1 MNKKLQSNQL
11 FYLLL
16 LSWFLINIVQSILTE
31 ITNDETYYALWGN
44 RLDWGYFDHP
54 PMVAVFTAISSWL
67 FSGNLGVRFMTV
79 FIQLVVLLL
88 IWKTIDLKSPSQS
101 HVVRFFAIAASIV
114 MFTAYGFIT
123 TPDVPLLFFIALFLW
138 AYRLFLKDNGWMH
151 AILLSAAMAGM
162 IYSKYQAGL
171 FILIIVFSNLRLL
184 LNVKFWSSGIFA
196 IILLLPHIV
205 WQIEH
210 DFPGFQY
217 HLLDRSSGFKWSYL
231 FEYWPNQLAVFNP
244 FTLIAVVW
252 VLVNKRKKDAF
263 DRALYGVI
271 VGFLGFFWLTAIR
284 GHVEPHWTIAA
295 SIPMIILIV
304 REAEINLKLKRYI
317 SRFVYPSLLLILL
330 ARLLVMTDLLP
341 ARLGF
346 HGKEAKYVALKN
358 IAGDHPVVFTGSFQ
372 NPSLYR
378 YFTGGDA
385 QVISS
390 LYTRKTQ
397 FDVWKLDEAMHNKT
411 VFVVGKYEGRSTQ
424 FEHAGYTFEGFF
436 TDSLQVTNHM
446 AIAFL
451 LPKHQFSSGETVQLP
466 VAITNHSDHAYDLNH
481 SVFPAEI
488 VVIFNS
494 KKDLLEIP
502 AQFVLNDKSLAS
514 GESIEVDIQF
524 MIPQSERDEFQFG
537 VTLKSFFG
545 LTLNSSLTNI
555 TIQQ

>member
-217 HLLDRSSGFKWSYL
+217 HLLDRSSGFKDRKS
-231 FEYWPNQLAVFNP
+231 
-244 FTLIAVVW
+244 VV
-252 VLVNKRKKDAF
+252 
-263 DRALYGVI
+263 
-271 VGFLGFFWLTAIR
+271 
-284 GHVEPHWTIAA
+284 
-295 SIPMIILIV
+295 
-304 REAEINLKLKRYI
+304 
-317 SRFVYPSLLLILL
+317 
-330 ARLLVMTDLLP
+330 
-341 ARLGF
+341 
-346 HGKEAKYVALKN
+346 
-358 IAGDHPVVFTGSFQ
+358 
-372 NPSLYR
+372 
-378 YFTGGDA
+378 
-385 QVISS
+385 
-390 LYTRKTQ
+390 
-397 FDVWKLDEAMHNKT
+397 
-411 VFVVGKYEGRSTQ
+411 
-424 FEHAGYTFEGFF
+424 
-436 TDSLQVTNHM
+436 
-446 AIAFL
+446 
-451 LPKHQFSSGETVQLP
+451 
-466 VAITNHSDHAYDLNH
+466 
-481 SVFPAEI
+481 
-488 VVIFNS
+488 
-494 KKDLLEIP
+494 
-502 AQFVLNDKSLAS
+502 
-514 GESIEVDIQF
+514 
-524 MIPQSERDEFQFG
+524 
-537 VTLKSFFG
+537 
-545 LTLNSSLTNI
+545 
-555 TIQQ
+555 